1 MRAFLAVLAVL
12 AFLSFPAFAD
22 CPECPECLDMVLP
35 YYLVDGWEYN
45 TLLAFT
51 NLSDDDQFLRGKFFT
66 ESLDLPRVVEWQ
78 IRPFQTVTE
87 SLRDLIFEGG
97 PGREE
102 GWVEFTWL
110 GGGPQW
116 ALRGDYIIVHG
127 PDVALQ
133 GKLNDTHVRLGRY
146 VFRFAY
152 PEQPSFWEP
161 TEFLIFAPD
170 ATGDEPFFPLIARGE
185 DGQQWQLGIDVVGG
199 LRPGKVGIYSVEN
212 LSPDRHGF
220 GVIEITCP
228 VRCQVWAIQRV
239 KSGLDSSVE
248 AHYIGED

>member
-1 MRAFLAVLAVL
+1 MRFFLAVVAILS
-12 AFLSFPAFAD
+12 FLSFPALAD
-22 CPECPECLDMVLP
+22 YPVSSVP
-35 YYLVDGWEYN
+35 YIVDGWDHN
-45 TLLAFT
+45 TLIAFT
-51 NLSDDDQFLRGKFFT
+51 NLSANDVFFQGEFFT
-66 ESLDLPRVVEWQ
+66 DGGGSRVVEWQ
-78 IRPFQTVTE
+78 VKPFQTVTE
-87 SLRDLIFEGG
+87 SLRDLIFAGDL
-97 PGREE
+97 GREE
-102 GWVEFTWL
+102 GWIRFT
-110 GGGPQW
+110 GGYPW
-116 ALRGDYIIVHG
+116 DLRGDYTIVHG
-127 PDVALQ
+127 PTVAIQGKIDDVAL
-133 GKLNDTHVRLGRY
+133 RPGRY